1 MSTPP
6 APPAPPAPTP
16 APTPTPPAPAPQP
29 APAPPNGGPTAESVA
44 RLEAT
49 VAALRQEIKDKD
61 TALNEARKGQM
72 SEAEKAIA
80 AAREEGKAEA
90 AAEHARQLAAAEF
103 RAQSAGR
110 IANPDAALAKL
121 NLDTL
126 VKDGKPD
133 TKEIT
138 ALVAQLA
145 AVPPPPGKVPPGPR
159 PGGEPT
165 ETRDWIREN
174 WSGR

>member
-1 MSTPP
+1 MTSPPPP
-6 APPAPPAPTP
+6 APPAPPN
-16 APTPTPPAPAPQP
+16 PTPPAPAPPTP
-29 APAPPNGGPTAESVA
+29 APTPPAPPNGGPTAESVA

-80 AAREEGKAEA
+80 AAKEEGRAEA

-159 PGGEPT
+159 PGGEST
-165 ETRDWIREN
+165 EGRDWIREN